1 MTYLQPAYRATV
13 FASKTVDPTE
23 STPLTPANA
32 LVGGAQVLPTVNW
45 FLQSQALGTNPPWTP
60 TALVASNNA
69 ATAPDGTSTATYLVP
84 SVANSLHYVD
94 QSLAITAGENLGW
107 SGFVKSDGTYQGFVI
122 VVADGTVT
130 NGFRVGVDLVGGATC
145 VVTRAIGQGVFQSA
159 FIQPLTNG
167 WFWVSVTGQIGAG
180 VTTAHTFHEVYDT
193 AAHANALTAFAG
205 DASHGVFVWGVQF
218 YRAGVN
224 VVAAPVFN
232 DYVPTTGAAGTAV
245 FKVSTIE
252 NVVGF
257 RPYMAMPTGRR
268 GRLDLLSK
276 KTDTGEMGFDLLDP
290 RATPGGSNALRF
302 ATSFTGDTTGLPT
315 FARPKLFMEESLDGG
330 VTWAP
335 FFTGRTRLFQL
346 KSGSRTVMS
355 VSARDMSDDL
365 TWTLFPG
372 MPHAAVYQRDVPS
385 STGTATAAT
394 STTISDT
401 LQAWTTNQ
409 FAGLYVR
416 LTAGTGAGQ
425 VRLIASNTGTQIT
438 VSTAWAVTPDTTTQY
453 AVGGYAQLV
462 SVMPVGF
469 IYPYGIAPVT
479 PPIQG
484 IISSIDASNNWA
496 VVAFNKSQV
505 GLVPNNLFWTKTFQA
520 ITGFS
525 PFGAPIQAPP
535 TAPATFT
542 SPPTFTGQAIAR
554 MRRLDTNAEG
564 DFLVG
569 YGYVIPPANVAQQL
583 LSQTPTATWAL
594 TIRPM
599 SFPLGVA
606 TGAPTAS
613 GAQAAN
619 PTATTSSVTTT
630 GWTISTNGILLQGD
644 IISFASDQQRYQVT
658 ANANSDGS
666 GNATLTVSP
675 GLQVA
680 LTNGEVITVQR
691 SPARMAL
698 PPVNTAIQIHVV
710 ADLRLGDGGSKDAN
724 GNYIAGNLLMIN
736 DAHPAQVLQ
745 DVLSGYFGLIYRPRY
760 DSITGQPYVAL
771 DTGKNLGDPM
781 WSFPFSQSAFSAIIA
796 DQSFPPFRCVIDQ
809 SMPMRDFIEK
819 YICLPYGLGY
829 FFDGSGNFVPVD
841 LRERTSVAGLTTLTD
856 ADVADQTVPSW
867 QYDASQAVTN
877 AKITVYAEAIL
888 QPIAYLL
895 NTGDQFPTITSKM
908 LDVQGG
914 QIIDLSI
921 GNIDLGQQAATLDFK
936 GYRAQPGE
944 TGFWFDYSGQFNVGT
959 RWQAIQQWAIR
970 MAHSIV
976 SHPFG
981 NGVVTVTLTCVRNAN
996 TASIQAGTWFLYQV
1010 SGLPAADTNLRSTTR
1025 IAICTERREDGAK
1038 VTFTG
1043 IDWGVGV
1050 VANAPTLGTPA
1061 QFAGDTSHS
1070 ATCAI
1075 TVNAQNEPAEVWV
1088 SVQPNGTGAA
1098 PADSDH
1104 SWVFVGWSWT
1114 SWVATVRGMPSNSVI
1129 FWRARTIPKRLT
1141 HVFFTNVAVST
1152 LKLPSAW
1159 AHAATGVTLA
1169 SGLTAPGSLAT
1180 SGTVFST
1187 QFTVT
1192 WTNADATKGLEVRL
1206 ASPAGAAYSF
1216 IEPLPPGSTTY
1227 TFTGLAPS
1235 TQYQVSV
1242 RTVDGVG
1249 GFAESTLTQTTPAAT
1264 PCIIPMPPGPA
1275 IVKGTRLMY

>member
-1 MTYLQPAYRATV
+1 MTQLLPAYRATV

-23 STPLTPANA
+23 STPLAPAAA
-32 LVGGAQVLPTVNW
+32 LVGGVPVLPVVNW
-45 FLQSQALGTNPPWTP
+45 FLASQALATNPPWAP
-60 TALVASNNA
+60 TALVATNNA
-69 ATAPDGTSTATYLVP
+69 AAAPDGTSTATYLVP

-94 QSLAITAGENLGW
+94 QSLAITANENVAW
-107 SGFVKSDGTYQGFVI
+107 SGFVKSDGTYFGFVI
-122 VVADGTVT
+122 VVADGAVT
-130 NGFRVGVDLVGGATC
+130 NGFRVGLDLQGGAT
-145 VVTRAIGQGVFQSA
+145 VVASRSFGQGVYNGAS
-159 FIQPLTNG
+159 IVPMTNG
-167 WFWVSVTGQIGAG
+167 WYWVSVWGQVGAG
-180 VTTAHTFHEVYDT
+180 VTTAHSFHEVFDT
-193 AAHANALTAFAG
+193 GAHAHTQATFAG
-205 DASHGVFVWGVQF
+205 DASHGVFVWGTQF
-218 YRAGVN
+218 YRGGVLAP
-224 VVAAPVFN
+224 VVPVFN
-232 DYVPTTGAAGTAV
+232 DYVPTNATATGTAV

-252 NVVGF
+252 NVIGF
-257 RPYMAMPTGRR
+257 KPYMGLPTGRR

-290 RATPGGSNALRF
+290 RSTPGGSNALRF
-302 ATSFTGDTTGLPT
+302 ATAFAGDTTGLPT
-315 FARPKLFMEESLDGG
+315 FARPKVFMEESLDGG
-330 VTWAP
+330 ITWSP
-335 FFTGRTRLFQL
+335 FFTGRSRLFQL
-346 KSGSRTVMS
+346 KSGSRNVMS
-355 VSARDMSDDL
+355 VSARDISDDL

-372 MPHAAVYQRDVPS
+372 MPHAAVYQRDTPS

-394 STTISDT
+394 STTISDS
-401 LQAWTTNQ
+401 LQAWTVNQ

-416 LTAGTGAGQ
+416 VTAGTGAGQ
-425 VRLIASNTGTQIT
+425 VRLIASNTATQLT
-438 VSTAWAVTPDTTTQY
+438 VAAWAVTPDTTSQY

-469 IYPYGIAPVT
+469 VYPYGIAPVT
-479 PPIQG
+479 TPIQG
-484 IISSIDASNNWA
+484 IVSSVDASNNWG
-496 VVAFNKSQV
+496 VVAFNKAQV
-505 GLVPNNLFWTKTFQA
+505 GLVPNNLFFTKTLQA

-525 PFGAPIQAPP
+525 PFGGPIQAPP

-554 MRRLDTNAEG
+554 LRRLDTNAEG

-583 LSQTPTATWAL
+583 LSQTPSATWAL
-594 TIRPM
+594 TIRPL

-606 TGAPTAS
+606 TGSPTAS
-613 GAQAAN
+613 GATAAN
-619 PTATTSSVTTT
+619 PTATTSAVATT

-644 IISFASDQQRYQVT
+644 IISFANDTQRYQVV

-680 LTNGEVITVQR
+680 TTNAEAITVQR

-736 DAHPAQVLQ
+736 DVHPAQLLQ
-745 DVLSGYFGLIYRPRY
+745 DVLSGYFGLIFRPRY
-760 DSITGQPYVAL
+760 DAITGQPYVAL

-781 WSFPFSQSAFSAIIA
+781 WSFAFSQSAFSALIA
-796 DQSFPPFRCVIDQ
+796 DQSFPPFRCVIDA

-856 ADVADQTVPSW
+856 ADLSDENVPTW
-867 QYDASQAVTN
+867 VYDASQAVTN

-888 QPIAYLL
+888 QPIAYQL
-895 NTGDQFPTITSKM
+895 NTGDAFPTITSKM

-921 GNIDLGQQAATLDFK
+921 GNIDLGQQAANFDMK

-959 RWQAIQQWAIR
+959 RWQAIVQWALR

-976 SHPFG
+976 AHPFG
-981 NGVVTVTLTCVRNAN
+981 NGPTTVTLTCVRNAN
-996 TASIQAGTWFLYQV
+996 TATIQAGTWFLYQV
-1010 SGLPAADTNLRSTTR
+1010 SSFPAADTNLRGTPR

-1038 VTFTG
+1038 VQFTG

-1050 VANAPTLGTPA
+1050 VANPPTLAAPA
-1061 QFAGDTSHS
+1061 QLAGDTAHS
-1070 ATCAI
+1070 CTDAI

-1088 SVQPNGTGAA
+1088 SIQPNGTVSA

-1104 SWVFVGWSWT
+1104 SWVFVGWSWV
-1114 SWVATVRGMPSNSVI
+1114 SWTATARNLPSNAVV
-1129 FWRARTIPKRLT
+1129 FWRARTMPKRLT
-1141 HVFFTNVAVST
+1141 YVFFNNVAVST

-1159 AHAATGVTLA
+1159 AHAASGVTLA

-1187 QFTVT
+1187 AFTVT
-1192 WTNADATKGLEVRL
+1192 WTDADATKGLEVRL

-1216 IEPLPPGSTTY
+1216 VEPLPPGSTTY

-1249 GFAESTLTQTTPAAT
+1249 GFAESTVTVTTPAST
-1264 PCIIPMPPGPA
+1264 PIIIPPPPGPA